1 MRRSHWS
8 KYSRYPTKPQN
19 SLVTHVQRNG
29 SDNFVD
35 ANNGEAQ
42 SYRPSQG
49 DRESQAQSQ
58 PQQRHQPQQYHS
70 YNNGSQSNG
79 YASSEQQYYDQN
91 QNQQHQHQHQPPPQ
105 QQYRNGP
112 PPMPQYYNNNNNN
125 NNGTIPP
132 PQQQYY
138 QNNNQPNSRPLY
150 NQGNGNMYVND
161 QAPPH
166 GLPNGGMAQGNFHQ
180 T

>member
-1 MRRSHWS
+1 MVS
-8 KYSRYPTKPQN
+8 KIINIWWNAKEPLVQILPLSNKTTEF
-19 SLVTHVQRNG
+19 SVTHVQRNG

-91 QNQQHQHQHQPPPQ
+91 QTNNINTNTNHHSNNIEMVHHQCHNIITTTTTTMEQFHHHSNNIIKIITNQTQDLC
-105 QQYRNGP
+105 
-112 PPMPQYYNNNNNN
+112 
-125 NNGTIPP
+125 TIKV
-132 PQQQYY
+132 
-138 QNNNQPNSRPLY
+138 
-150 NQGNGNMYVND
+150 MEIC
-161 QAPPH
+161 
-166 GLPNGGMAQGNFHQ
+166 M
-180 T
+180 

>member
-19 SLVTHVQRNG
+19 SPVTHVQRNG

-79 YASSEQQYYDQN
+79 YASSEQQYYDQTK
-91 QNQQHQHQHQPPPQ
+91 PTTSTPTPTTTTA
-105 QQYRNGP
+105 
-112 PPMPQYYNNNNNN
+112 
-125 NNGTIPP
+125 TI
-132 PQQQYY
+132 
-138 QNNNQPNSRPLY
+138 
-150 NQGNGNMYVND
+150 
-161 QAPPH
+161 
-166 GLPNGGMAQGNFHQ
+166 
-180 T
+180 